1 MEAWVPLF
9 DIFLNSPTPES
20 EASLWLNQSFSSS
33 SSAKSPI
40 TTASFVSLLMRP
52 FDAIVADGSSSSSS
66 SSSYSSSP
74 PSTRRVMFIQT
85 LPDMVQTRI
94 LLFLA
99 VECQRFCQRD
109 LCRLARDVLGGGE
122 ELDFWVERA
131 ARNLL
136 DAVSDSNYEWISH
149 LSLDSGQGKRE
160 QDEFDSVPVW
170 LRDAAVDSDSLPWLP
185 ISPEDLNSEALYGN
199 FGHKEETF
207 GQVGEDIEEDVD
219 EVEDHIEIDRPTN
232 DPVGPEIQNKAASL
246 KSQILSFE
254 STSKTVSLANEI
266 RQLCMEKGVDAF
278 AVLSLI
284 EPWLVEDETASILIS
299 HLSTGNEEELTW
311 PSQVLCSIILPKFLA
326 LEEPVSRVLLTA
338 TIEYCK
344 LHQKAAVYALL
355 FPLILRGDGINN
367 SICDVITRIVKE
379 CLHPAHVSAF
389 CQKLLCGGKDERRVV
404 CLPCHRSLLSD
415 EMVWS
420 ESLFNL
426 FQSILNQNVCLTQD
440 SVDHIVYQVQQSAQT
455 FSKSLRFGNFLLC
468 LVTKC
473 SPLLKCHKLIL
484 NEAVEKTNTLV
495 TKSILS
501 KLFSL

>member
-1 MEAWVPLF
+1 ML
-9 DIFLNSPTPES
+9 LSPTT
-20 EASLWLNQSFSSS
+20 LLL
-33 SSAKSPI
+33 PI
-40 TTASFVSLLMRP
+40 PFRLLPLGGLPIKPFILIFVNDNYLYCVL
-52 FDAIVADGSSSSSS
+52 IN
-66 SSSYSSSP
+66 
-74 PSTRRVMFIQT
+74 RVMFIQT
-85 LPDMVQTRI
+85 LPNMVQTRI
-94 LLFLA
+94 LHFLA

-109 LCRLARDVLGGGE
+109 LSRLARDVLGRSE

-136 DAVSDSNYEWISH
+136 DAVSESNYEWISC
-149 LSLDSGQGKRE
+149 LSLDSGEEKRE
-160 QDEFDSVPVW
+160 QDEFDSLPVW
-170 LRDAAVDSDSLPWLP
+170 LKDAAGDSDSLPWLP
-185 ISPEDLNSEALYGN
+185 ISPEDLNSKQLYGN
-199 FGHKEETF
+199 CCNKEETV
-207 GQVGEDIEEDVD
+207 GQVGGDMEEDVD
-219 EVEDHIEIDRPTN
+219 EVVDHIEIVHPTN
-232 DPVGPEIQNKAASL
+232 DPIGPEIQINAASL

-266 RQLCMEKGVDAF
+266 RQLCTEKGVDAF
-278 AVLSLI
+278 GVLSLI
-284 EPWLVEDETASILIS
+284 EPWLMEDETASILIS
-299 HLSTGNEEELTW
+299 HLLTGNEEELTW
-311 PSQVLCSIILPKFLA
+311 PSQVLCSIILPKFLV
-326 LEEPVSRVLLTA
+326 LEGPVSRVLLTT

-344 LHQKAAVYALL
+344 LYQKAAVYALL

-389 CQKLLCGGKDERRVV
+389 CQKLLCEGKDERRVV
-404 CLPCHRSLLSD
+404 CLPCHQSLLSD

-426 FQSILNQNVCLTQD
+426 FQSILNHNVCLTQD
-440 SVDHIVYQVQQSAQT
+440 SVDHIVYQVQQSAEK

-473 SPLLKCHKLIL
+473 SPLLKSHKLIL

-501 KLFSL
+501 KLSSL